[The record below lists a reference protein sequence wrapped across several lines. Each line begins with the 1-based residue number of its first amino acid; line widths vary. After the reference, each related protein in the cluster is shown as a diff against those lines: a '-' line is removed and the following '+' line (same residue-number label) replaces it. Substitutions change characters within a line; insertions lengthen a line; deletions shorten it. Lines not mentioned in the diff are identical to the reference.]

1 MKETNINFKYI
12 KLLKNPAHV
21 LIDIVLLAIFMT
33 SCQPMSVQAN
43 STPSPDFQPTDIG
56 TIPTVNT
63 DAVIAAA
70 KSALVKQF
78 KVSIDAVKLVDINQV
93 QWPDGCL
100 GVQQPGIMCAMH
112 VVDGYRI
119 MLSADNR
126 TYEIR
131 TNLDG
136 SQTVIV
142 PGLVSPINPVNRQ
155 TYGIRIIDSSFSI
168 SSVDG
173 NPDQQVVSYKVTL
186 DNSNVNPVVLLW
198 LEPVLQ
204 DFVSGRML
212 DNSIRVDVNQ
222 TLDPN
227 TQLEV
232 QGKLVVDTS
241 GITKLDLSK
250 LGSIVSGF
258 TISLNQTIPL
268 P

>member
-1 MKETNINFKYI
+1 
-12 KLLKNPAHV
+12 
-21 LIDIVLLAIFMT
+21 
-33 SCQPMSVQAN
+33 
-43 STPSPDFQPTDIG
+43 
-56 TIPTVNT
+56 
-63 DAVIAAA
+63 
-70 KSALVKQF
+70 
-78 KVSIDAVKLVDINQV
+78 
-93 QWPDGCL
+93 
-100 GVQQPGIMCAMH
+100 MH

-142 PGLVSPINPVNRQ
+142 PGLVSPINPVNSQ
-155 TYGIRIIDSSFSI
+155 TYGIRIMDASSSI
-168 SSVDG
+168 SGVDG

-186 DNSNVNPVVLLW
+186 DNSNANPVILLW